1 MREELA
7 KFEIGEVM
15 LSYLHVKNLALIEEA
30 EIDFSEGLNILTGE
44 TGAGKSIVIGSVS
57 LALGGKF
64 SRDMLREGA
73 DYGLVELVFQVTR
86 ESQQKRLLEL
96 GVILEEDQVIISRK
110 ILDKRSINKINGETV
125 SLSQLKEAASVLI
138 DIHGQHEHQSLLQ
151 RKKHLEILDEF
162 SKEEL
167 GPVKEE
173 LSQAY
178 HHWRE
183 LSEKQREA
191 RLDEESRLR
200 EISLLEFQL
209 HEIEEACPELGEDEV
224 LEQQYRRMTHG
235 KRILEAA
242 GAAYSMTGYEEPQ
255 AAGGMLGHALREL
268 QSVADYDEE
277 LSPLLDQL
285 TDIDALLND
294 FNRDMAEYLTSLEF
308 SSETFYQTE
317 ERLNTLNQLKAK
329 YGKTLEEVFAWQE
342 KSRERLERLLDYDGY
357 LARLEGELEEEE
369 KRLSKLCHE
378 ASEIRKRGAKRL
390 CGAIR
395 EHLVDLNFLDV
406 KFEMHFEALEGYTAL
421 GRDDVEFLISVNP
434 GEPLRPL
441 MKIASGGELSRI
453 MLAIKTVLAD
463 KDDIDAVIFDEIDVG
478 ISGRTAQRVS
488 EKMMLIGKT
497 RQVICITHLAQI
509 AAMADSHYRIKKMVK
524 NGETRT
530 EIRKLKEAEEIEEL
544 ARILG
549 GAEITDA
556 VMKNAEEMK
565 RLAEGKKSHT

>member
-1 MREELA
+1 
-7 KFEIGEVM
+7 M
-15 LSYLHVKNLALIEEA
+15 LTYLHVKNLALIEEA

-57 LALGGKF
+57 LALGGKL

-73 DYGLVELVFQVTR
+73 DYGLVELVFQVVR
-86 ESQQKRLLEL
+86 ESQRKRLLDL
-96 GVILEEDQVIISRK
+96 GVIPEEDQVIISRK
-110 ILDKRSINKINGETV
+110 ILDKRSMNKINGETV

-151 RKKHLEILDEF
+151 KKKHLEILDEF

-167 GPVKEE
+167 GPVKEALFE
-173 LSQAY
+173 AY
-178 HHWRE
+178 RRFQD
-183 LSEKQREA
+183 LTKKQKEA
-191 RLDEESRLR
+191 ELDEESRLR

-209 HEIEEACPELGEDEV
+209 NEIEQADIEPGEDEE

-235 KRILEAA
+235 KKILEAA

-255 AAGGMLGHALREL
+255 AAGGVIGHALREL
-268 QSVADYDEE
+268 QSVAAYDEE
-277 LSPLLDQL
+277 LSPLLEQL
-285 TDIDALLND
+285 TDVDALLND

-308 SSETFYQTE
+308 SEETFFQTE

-329 YGKTLEEVFAWQE
+329 YGRTLEQVLAWQE
-342 KSRERLERLLDYDGY
+342 KSRERLEHLLDYDGY
-357 LARLEGELEEEE
+357 LQKLREDLAAAEEELS
-369 KRLSKLCHE
+369 RLCDRASKIRKKGAKKLCG
-378 ASEIRKRGAKRL
+378 EIRD
-390 CGAIR
+390 
-395 EHLVDLNFLDV
+395 HLVDLNFLDV
-406 KFEMHFEALEGYTAL
+406 KFELHFETLEGYTSL
-421 GRDDVEFLISVNP
+421 GKDDVEFLISVNP

-509 AAMADSHYRIKKMVK
+509 AAMADSHYRIEKMVN

-530 EIRKLKEAEEIEEL
+530 RIRKLKQTEEIEEL

-565 RLAEGKKSHT
+565 HLADAKKSEKK

>member
-1 MREELA
+1 
-7 KFEIGEVM
+7 M
-15 LSYLHVKNLALIEEA
+15 LTYLHVKNLALIEEA

-57 LALGGKF
+57 LALGGKL

-73 DYGLVELVFQVTR
+73 DYGLVELVFQVVR
-86 ESQQKRLLEL
+86 ESQRKRLLDL
-96 GVILEEDQVIISRK
+96 GVIPEEDQVIISRK
-110 ILDKRSINKINGETV
+110 ILDKRSMNKINGETV

-151 RKKHLEILDEF
+151 KKKHLEILDEF

-167 GPVKEE
+167 GPVKEALFE
-173 LSQAY
+173 AY
-178 HHWRE
+178 RRFQD
-183 LSEKQREA
+183 LTKKQKEA
-191 RLDEESRLR
+191 ELDEESRLR

-209 HEIEEACPELGEDEV
+209 NEIEQAGIELGEDEE

-235 KRILEAA
+235 KKILEAA

-255 AAGGMLGHALREL
+255 AAGGVIGHALREL
-268 QSVADYDEE
+268 QSVAAYDEE
-277 LSPLLDQL
+277 LSPLLEQL
-285 TDIDALLND
+285 TDVDALLND
-294 FNRDMAEYLTSLEF
+294 FNRDMAGYLTSLEF
-308 SSETFYQTE
+308 SEETFFQTE

-329 YGKTLEEVFAWQE
+329 YGRTLEQVLAWQE
-342 KSRERLERLLDYDGY
+342 KSRERLEHLLDYDGY
-357 LARLEGELEEEE
+357 LQKLREDLAAAEEELS
-369 KRLSKLCHE
+369 RLCDRASKIRKKGAKKLCG
-378 ASEIRKRGAKRL
+378 EIRD
-390 CGAIR
+390 
-395 EHLVDLNFLDV
+395 HLVDLNFLDV
-406 KFEMHFEALEGYTAL
+406 KFELHFETLEGYTSL
-421 GRDDVEFLISVNP
+421 GKDDVEFLISVNP

-509 AAMADSHYRIKKMVK
+509 AAMADSHYRIEKMVN

-530 EIRKLKEAEEIEEL
+530 RIRKLKQTEEIEEL

-565 RLAEGKKSHT
+565 HLADAKKSEKK

>member
-1 MREELA
+1 
-7 KFEIGEVM
+7 M
-15 LSYLHVKNLALIEEA
+15 LTHLHVKNLALIEEA

-44 TGAGKSIVIGSVS
+44 TGAGKSIVIGSVG
-57 LALGGKF
+57 LALGDKL

-73 DYGLVELVFQVTR
+73 DYGLVELVFQVSR
-86 ESQQKRLLEL
+86 ESQKKRLLEL
-96 GVILEEDQVIISRK
+96 GVVPEEDQVIISRK
-110 ILDKRSINKINGETV
+110 ILDKRSMNRINGETV
-125 SLSQLKEAASVLI
+125 SLSQLKETAAVLI

-151 RKKHLEILDEF
+151 KKKHLEILDEF

-167 GPVKEE
+167 EPVKAE
-173 LSQAY
+173 LAKAY
-178 HHWRE
+178 HRFRDLSKKRE
-183 LSEKQREA
+183 EA
-191 RLDEESRLR
+191 ELDEESRLR

-209 HEIEEACPELGEDEV
+209 DEIEKAGIVLGEDEE

-235 KRILEAA
+235 KRIMEAA
-242 GAAYSMTGYEEPQ
+242 GAAYGMTGYEEPQ
-255 AAGGMLGHALREL
+255 AAGGMIGHALREL
-268 QSVADYDEE
+268 QSVASYDEE
-277 LSPLLDQL
+277 LSPLLEQL
-285 TDIDALLND
+285 SDIDGLLND
-294 FNRDMAEYLTSLEF
+294 FNRDMSEYLTSLEF
-308 SSETFYQTE
+308 SEETFYQTE
-317 ERLNTLNQLKAK
+317 ERLNLLNQLKAK
-329 YGKTLEEVFAWQE
+329 YGKTLEQVLAWQE
-342 KSRERLERLLDYDGY
+342 ESGQRLERLLDYDAY
-357 LARLEGELEEEE
+357 LLKLKEELEAAE
-369 KRLSKLCHE
+369 KELSKLCDQ
-378 ASEIRKRGAKRL
+378 ATRIRKKEAEKL
-390 CGAIR
+390 CRKIR

-406 KFEMHFEALEGYTAL
+406 SFEMQFECLPGYTAL

-434 GEPLRPL
+434 GEPMRPL

-509 AAMADSHYRIKKMVK
+509 AAMADSHYRIEKLVN

-530 EIRKLKEAEEIEEL
+530 QIRKLKKEEEIEEL

-565 RLAEGKKSHT
+565 ALADAKKSEK